1 MSTTA
6 HTTPAVPADVL
17 ATLAANAA
25 RLADLAHR
33 VTDLATR
40 LDRLDHPRE
49 DRP

>member
-6 HTTPAVPADVL
+6 HTTPADVL

-25 RLADLAHR
+25 RLADLARR
-33 VTDLATR
+33 VTALAAR
-40 LDRLDHPRE
+40 LDRMERPGE